1 MGAFDSGTYIP
12 DDIPDDTAIAKA
24 AAACGPDKIK
34 FDVTN
39 PERPQPAVV
48 VEPGKALVYVV
59 EDAGYCGDFCIPT
72 IKIGLDGAWMGA
84 NQGSSYFSFPAA
96 PGEHHLCARWQSI
109 FGSRSQV
116 AALPHFTAGPE
127 KSITSEGAPSMPN
140 TSASFWILIR
150 SIPIKAGC
158 S

>member
-1 MGAFDSGTYIP
+1 MGAFDGGTYIP

-59 EDAGYCGDFCIPT
+59 EDARYCGDFCIPT

-84 NQGSSYFSFPAA
+84 NQAPSYFSSPPAPA
-96 PGEHHLCARWQSI
+96 YHPLSPRCQS
-109 FGSRSQV
+109 
-116 AALPHFTAGPE
+116 
-127 KSITSEGAPSMPN
+127 TSVSHP
-140 TSASFWILIR
+140 
-150 SIPIKAGC
+150 
-158 S
+158 